1 MWDIIICNYKLLLQ
15 INGYQ
20 TFIYRKLISIDIL
33 LAPLKIIFKGNASID
48 SPFWVIKDMFISSI
62 IIYVSSLIKHQILDK
77 QLWCIEI
84 YLFIVSLFFI
94 LIDKPIIF
102 SCIFGMSL
110 NLEYFRCEK
119 FIIHNKVYAVMAII
133 FIVLCYI
140 SNKSIMYCFGFAL
153 LVIIVPKSATLKHIN
168 ESHLAQLLGKYSF
181 GIYAIHWPII
191 CSAGCWVLINYVHKV
206 NNNVLAIMSL
216 IVICFLYY

>member
-1 MWDIIICNYKLLLQ
+1 
-15 INGYQ
+15 
-20 TFIYRKLISIDIL
+20 
-33 LAPLKIIFKGNASID
+33 
-48 SPFWVIKDMFISSI
+48 
-62 IIYVSSLIKHQILDK
+62 
-77 QLWCIEI
+77 
-84 YLFIVSLFFI
+84 
-94 LIDKPIIF
+94 
-102 SCIFGMSL
+102 
-110 NLEYFRCEK
+110 
-119 FIIHNKVYAVMAII
+119 
-133 FIVLCYI
+133 
-140 SNKSIMYCFGFAL
+140 MYCFGFAL